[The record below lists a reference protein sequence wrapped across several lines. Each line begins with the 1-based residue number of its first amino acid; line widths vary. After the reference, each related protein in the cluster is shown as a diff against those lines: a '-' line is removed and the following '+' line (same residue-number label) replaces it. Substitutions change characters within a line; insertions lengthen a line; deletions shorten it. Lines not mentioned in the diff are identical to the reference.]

1 MPMARA
7 LHEHLEI
14 PADGL
19 LREPD
24 VDLDNPLADMRR
36 CSLSYANRPQTRGG
50 RRLATHQQSVQFAT
64 PTHRRRAAL
73 ASL

>member
-36 CSLSYANRPQTRGG
+36 CSLSYANRL
-50 RRLATHQQSVQFAT
+50 RREVGED
-64 PTHRRRAAL
+64 
-73 ASL
+73 